1 MQSFRFVEKR
11 WCLHVDIVTPGDAF
25 LPQNNML
32 TRQRVLNVSS
42 AVSSGQTPRNQ
53 SSFAVTDSPRDYVLP
68 YEQFRFRM
76 QDVSAMSGN
85 RIIHVLSHSHWDR
98 EWYPYLSL
106 EQFRRSLII
115 DLDRVFE
122 MLSDSSYNFHHYHM
136 DGKFLIV
143 EDYLEV
149 KPQMRQTTVA
159 ELAECTAK
167 FHWDNFIRNQPSFYL
182 PVKL

>member
-1 MQSFRFVEKR
+1 
-11 WCLHVDIVTPGDAF
+11 
-25 LPQNNML
+25 ML

-53 SSFAVTDSPRDYVLP
+53 SSFAVTVSPRDYVLP

-85 RIIHVLSHSHWDR
+85 RISHVLSHSHWDR
-98 EWYPYLSL
+98 EWYLSL
-106 EQFRRSLII
+106 KQFRGSLII

-149 KPQMRQTTVA
+149 KPQMRQTVA

-167 FHWDNFIRNQPSFYL
+167 KFRRGNLIRNQTSFYL